1 MLSEFIQRGFE
12 PVRLVGMATRYPAL
26 LFVTGVCACGPAI
39 DEPSE
44 LEPTPTSSSTSQNE
58 PETSDSSTSSGGVA
72 PVPQPTD
79 LGSPPP
85 PSCTI
90 EGTEKPSAALIEDGT
105 RIELQPSGVRF
116 TVPTV
121 VQESANST
129 FLLSEEELVVAEN
142 GAGEWTTEYTA
153 VINALL
159 PFDRCGAHFG
169 DNSWPVSGS
178 FFALWTRGYI
188 LEDSIAETEAFFI
201 DNAAAVAEAAGG
213 TEAQVSQKL
222 GFAWRQTR
230 VSFDLDYPDYP
241 GAATV
246 EMHLREYGGFTLGFV
261 FMYPASV
268 GGFPD
273 PAEAVNELL
282 YSVCVPA
289 GGGGCCEG

>member
-1 MLSEFIQRGFE
+1 
-12 PVRLVGMATRYPAL
+12 MATWHRAL
-26 LFVTGVCACGPAI
+26 VFATGVVACGPAI
-39 DEPSE
+39 DEPGE
-44 LEPTPTSSSTSQNE
+44 LEPTPTSSSTSPSE
-58 PETSDSSTSSGGVA
+58 PETSRSSTSSGGVA

-105 RIELQPSGVRF
+105 HIELRPSGVRF

-121 VQESANST
+121 VQENANST
-129 FLLSEEELVVAEN
+129 FLLSEEELIAAEN

-169 DNSWPVSGS
+169 DNSWPVSGN
-178 FFALWTRGYI
+178 FFALWTRAYV

-213 TEAQVSQKL
+213 TDAQVSQKL
-222 GFAWRQTR
+222 GGPWRQTR
-230 VSFDLDYPDYP
+230 VSFDIGYSDYA
-241 GAATV
+241 GKASV
-246 EMHLREYGGFTLGFV
+246 EMQLREYGEFTIGFV
-261 FMYPASV
+261 FMYPVSV
-268 GGFPD
+268 GGYPD
-273 PAEAVNELL
+273 LAEAVDEVL

-289 GGGGCCEG
+289 GVDGCCEES